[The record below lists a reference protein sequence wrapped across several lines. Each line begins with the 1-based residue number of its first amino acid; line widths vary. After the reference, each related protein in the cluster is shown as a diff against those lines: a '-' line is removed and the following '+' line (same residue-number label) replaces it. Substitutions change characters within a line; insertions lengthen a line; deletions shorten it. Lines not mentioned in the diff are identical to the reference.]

1 MANIPLY
8 NASIPHFKTGLT
20 VLSQILTKAALHFHD
35 APDEI
40 LKATL
45 IEGMLPLPGH
55 VLLVSNI
62 AKKSLTRMAG
72 IQVDV
77 WPDDEEDTVEKLIA
91 RCERTIELLD
101 TVAPRDVD
109 GHEGD
114 KVEFRLGGYELK
126 MTAEECLMKYAVPV
140 FGFHLGLVYAMLRMK
155 GVELGFADFL
165 MPGVGPFWLR
175 RLLVTADREDDREV
189 RLRGLSTSQK
199 R

>member
-1 MANIPLY
+1 MAPISLY
-8 NASIPHFKTGLT
+8 NASIPQFKTGLT
-20 VLSQILTKAALHFHD
+20 VLSRILAKAALHFPSS
-35 APDEI
+35 PDEI

-72 IQVDV
+72 ITVDV
-77 WPDDEEDTVEKLIA
+77 WPDDEDTVDKLIA
-91 RCERTIELLD
+91 RCERTIALLD
-101 TVAPRDVD
+101 TVAPEDVD

-114 KVEFRLGGYELK
+114 VVEFRLGGYELR
-126 MTAEECLMKYAVPV
+126 MTAEEYLMKYAVPF

-165 MPGVGPFWLR
+165 MPGVGPF
-175 RLLVTADREDDREV
+175 LVEGDADN
-189 RLRGLSTSQK
+189 GI
-199 R
+199 